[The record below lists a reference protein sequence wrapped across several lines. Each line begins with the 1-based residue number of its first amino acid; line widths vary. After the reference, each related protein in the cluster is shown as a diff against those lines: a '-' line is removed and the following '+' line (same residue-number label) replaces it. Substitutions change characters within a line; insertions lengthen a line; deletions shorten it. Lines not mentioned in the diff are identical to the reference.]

1 MSEVTCLLCP
11 LQGKRRIDGEGSL
24 DAEIVIVGEA
34 PGEEEDKQGRP
45 FVGYSGKILRAVLEA
60 LGVDL
65 SKVYITNVVKCHP
78 FGNQLSKEIVK
89 CCKVRLEQELMRLK
103 KRRLI
108 IALGSTA
115 KEFFGIP
122 GAMGDARGKIVDT
135 RYGKVLVSWHPA
147 YRSLFQQDIVLGI
160 SAYEQFVKD
169 LARGY
174 MYVKSGK
181 MYRKVEFKV
190 MEGSELDDVLSM
202 IGGKEVALDFET
214 VGNDIWG
221 GDFRVVT
228 VGLAVNGECYVVDL
242 EKLGEERAKEFMKE
256 IYNRAGKIVV
266 YNAGFDVV
274 LGVRDYGWDIYKKS
288 SNIEDVQVMY
298 YVLNG
303 KAIHGVTLKRLVLD
317 YLNVGQYEIDWK
329 KENIRSVEKKRLYEY
344 NAIDAYVTLRLY
356 RLFMDKLK
364 NAPLQWSSIFGSV
377 KQDLYD
383 AYEVVKRILC
393 LCIELQVN
401 GMYVDID
408 YLMRLKKD
416 LEKKKDEFLKGVVG
430 VNLNSPKQ
438 VLEWL
443 RQVGV
448 EVSSTGKGVLEDV
461 LKREGSKLSEEAKRR
476 IESLLEYRVVEKLL
490 GTYVEPF
497 LEEWVRRDG
506 CIHSKFSVVGTDTGR
521 LVSLE
526 PNLMNIPT
534 RLGPVL
540 EKAFVSRFGE
550 EGRIVKADFSQ
561 HELRVACQY
570 SKDKKM
576 KEFFESGVD
585 IHTKVAIELYGMS
598 EDASD
603 EVRKE
608 YRRRAKGFN
617 FGVIYG
623 RGYKSVAEEL
633 GMLEKEAK
641 ETIDRYF
648 KMFSGLKNWLDKVK
662 EFAKEE
668 GYVRSMFGRFRWIG
682 LSNGEVEG
690 WAQKAVN
697 TPVQSAASDIAA
709 LTVWKIAERLRR
721 EGFRSKVVNF
731 VHDSVLVDC
740 LGEEVNEVCRIIK
753 EEVMNIELPEEKF
766 IEFEMDIEVGRSWG
780 ECKKEG

>member
-1 MSEVTCLLCP
+1 MSEVICLSCP
-11 LQGKRRIDGEGSL
+11 LRGRRRVGPEGSL

-34 PGEEEDKQGRP
+34 PGEEEEKQGRP
-45 FVGYSGKILRAVLEA
+45 FIGYSGEILRSVLEA
-60 LGVDL
+60 LDVDM
-65 SKVYITNVVKCHP
+65 SKVYITNVVKCRP
-78 FGNQLSKEIVK
+78 PNNQLTKEMVK
-89 CCKVRLEQELMRLK
+89 CCKVRLEQELMRLRR
-103 KRRLI
+103 RRLI

-115 KEFFGIP
+115 KEFFSIP

-135 RYGKVLVSWHPA
+135 KYGKVLVTWHPA

-174 MYVKSGK
+174 VYVETGK
-181 MYRKVEFKV
+181 MYKKVGFKV
-190 MEGSELDDVLSM
+190 VEGSGLDDVLSAV
-202 IGGKEVALDFET
+202 GGKEVALDFET
-214 VGNDIWG
+214 VGSDVWG
-221 GDFRVVT
+221 GDFKVVT
-228 VGLAVNGECYVVDL
+228 VGLAVDGGCYVVDL
-242 EKLGEERAKEFMKE
+242 ERLGEERAKEFMRE
-256 IYNRAGKIVV
+256 IYESAGKVVV

-274 LGVRDYGWDIYKKS
+274 LGVKDYGWEVYGRSGD
-288 SNIEDVQVMY
+288 IEDVQAMY
-298 YVLNG
+298 YVLSG
-303 KAIHGVTLKRLVLD
+303 KAVYGVTLKRLVLD
-317 YLNVGQYEIDWK
+317 YLDVGQYGIDWK
-329 KENIRSVEKKRLYEY
+329 KESIRSVSKERLYEY

-364 NAPLQWSSIFGSV
+364 KAPLRWSSIFGGE
-377 KQDLYD
+377 KQSLYD

-401 GMYVDID
+401 GMYVDVD
-408 YLMRLKKD
+408 YLMGLKKE
-416 LEKKKDEFLKGVVG
+416 LERKRDEFLKGVVG

-438 VLEWL
+438 VIEWL

-461 LKREGSKLSEEAKRR
+461 LKKQGDKLSEEAKKM
-476 IESLLEYRVVEKLL
+476 IENLLEYRVVEKLL

-497 LEEWVRRDG
+497 LEEWVRSDG

-521 LVSLE
+521 LASSE

-534 RLGPVL
+534 RLGPIL

-550 EGRIVKADFSQ
+550 GGKIIKADFSQ

-570 SKDKKM
+570 SKDRKM

-598 EDASD
+598 EDAHD
-603 EVRKE
+603 EVKKE

-633 GMLEKEAK
+633 GISEKEAK

-662 EFAKEE
+662 EFARRE
-668 GYVRSMFGRFRWIG
+668 GYVRSMFGRFRWID
-682 LSNGEVEG
+682 NGESEG
-690 WAQKAVN
+690 WAQRAVN

-709 LTVWKIAERLRR
+709 LTVWRIAERLKR

-731 VHDSVLVDC
+731 VHDSVIVDC
-740 LGEEVNEVCRIIK
+740 PGEEVEDVCRVIK
-753 EEVMNIELPEEKF
+753 EEVRNIELPEEKF

-780 ECKKEG
+780 ECKE